1 MKTRVLILLMFVLI
15 ALLSNVAC
23 RGREQAPVPA
33 PAQPTMGQSQPQP
46 TPAQNL
52 VSPTSNQPTA
62 QPPAGKAPTAA
73 PTSPSSQAD
82 LVIADATVA
91 LTNNP
96 NQVQIHIVARK
107 QGNAAITAAFT
118 IRWHPHQKDKTQVG
132 CSQDFYNLTQTEW
145 VVDCSYT
152 YPANERGEM
161 HWVAVV
167 DAENDVK
174 NESNENNNEK
184 TGTITIASGGGQS
197 PVPAGASYDLYV
209 RRMDFM
215 QPDPIVGQTIK
226 LAVMIASDTRPSG
239 APYFPASYFRW
250 RKGPSF
256 AWQEE
261 SCPASTQYAQCT
273 KTLEFSY
280 TQPGDYAVE
289 VEADNRKEIAESS
302 ETNNARSFTLTV
314 KAQAGGQAPAA
325 PTNCRT
331 RVPTSGSVQIILDW
345 DYSGQPAPSG
355 FRIYQGTTSLE
366 KTVGPNDKS
375 ATLSNLTRGVQYHFD
390 VRAYNS
396 AGESRANACS
406 VDVTSPR

>member
-1 MKTRVLILLMFVLI
+1 MKMRVPVLLMVMLI

-23 RGREQAPVPA
+23 RGREQATA
-33 PAQPTMGQSQPQP
+33 PAQPASGQNLAQP
-46 TPAQNL
+46 TPVQNP
-52 VSPTSNQPTA
+52 VSPASNPPTA
-62 QPPAGKAPTAA
+62 QPPAGKAPTTA
-73 PTSPSSQAD
+73 PTSPTGGQAD

-107 QGNAAITAAFT
+107 QGNGAITSAFT

-132 CSQDFYNLTQTEW
+132 CSQDFYNLTQSEW
-145 VVDCSYT
+145 VVDCNYT
-152 YPANERGEM
+152 YPLNLRGEM

-197 PVPAGASYDLYV
+197 PVPSSASYDLYV

-215 QPDPIVGQTIK
+215 QPNPTVGQTIK
-226 LAVMIASDTRPSG
+226 LAVMIATDTRPSG

-250 RKGPSF
+250 RKGASF

-261 SCPASTQYAQCT
+261 ACPANTQYAQCT

-280 TQPGDYAVE
+280 TQPGDFAVE
-289 VEADNRKEIAESS
+289 VEADNRKEIAESN
-302 ETNNARSFTLTV
+302 ETNNAKSWTITV
-314 KAQAGGQAPAA
+314 KGQAGGQAPAA
-325 PTNCRT
+325 PTNCKASQIDTRT
-331 RVPTSGSVQIILDW
+331 IRVEW
-345 DYSGQPAPSG
+345 NYSGATDG
-355 FRIYQGTTSLE
+355 FRIYQGTTSRE
-366 KTVGPNDKS
+366 ATVASS
-375 ATLSNLTRGVQYHFD
+375 ARSWTIADLPGGVQHHFD
-390 VRAYNS
+390 VRAYNAS
-396 AGESRANACS
+396 GESAANVCA
-406 VDVTSPR
+406 VDVTRR